1 MIQFYNTLTKKKEE
15 FTPFNKDFVGIY
27 SCGPTVYN
35 YAHIGNLRSY
45 IFADVLKRVLT
56 YFGYNV
62 KHVMN
67 VTDVGHL
74 TGDDDEGEDKLQK
87 ASASSG
93 IDPYEIA
100 RHYEKIFFEDLE
112 KLNIILPTVKCR
124 ATEHIEDMQ
133 KMVAKLLA
141 DGFAYETDQA
151 IYFDITKFPT
161 YTQLSGQKLDDKVV
175 GARDEVNE
183 DPQKKHP
190 QDFSIWFKAKGRF
203 ANHIMKW
210 PSPWG
215 EGFPGWH
222 IECSAMSIKYLGETF
237 DIHTGG
243 EDHIW
248 VHHPNEIAQSE
259 CYTGKK
265 FVRYWLH
272 GAFLV
277 VGKDDSDEEVKMSK
291 SEGNFLRLQTIID
304 NGFLPVHYRMMCV
317 SSHYRSKL
325 TFTNKSLTAAKNAYE
340 NIRDFISRA
349 VQIGGEKPSWV
360 AEYVQ
365 KFEDAISDDLNMPVA
380 MAVMNE
386 MIKKAQET
394 KEYNIL
400 EELYKFDE
408 VFGLGFKEIAESSA
422 SLEDEVQKLIDERK
436 VARKNKDFKRADE
449 IRQELLEKGIVL
461 EDTREGT
468 LWHKV

>member
-1 MIQFYNTLTKKKEE
+1 MIQFYNTLTKKKDE
-15 FTPFNKDFVGIY
+15 FIPVHDDFVGIY

-45 IFADVLKRVLT
+45 IFCDVLKRVLT

-74 TGDDDEGEDKLQK
+74 TGDDDEGEDKMQK
-87 ASASSG
+87 ASKRTG
-93 IDPYEIA
+93 KDVYEIA
-100 RHYEKIFFEDLE
+100 SYYEKVFFEDLN
-112 KLNIILPTVKCR
+112 KLNIILPTIKCK
-124 ATEHIEDMQ
+124 ATDHITDMQ
-133 KMVAKLLA
+133 KMVEKLLS

-151 IYFDITKFPT
+151 IYFDITKFPK
-161 YTQLSGQKLDDKVV
+161 YTELSGQSLDDKMV
-175 GARDEVNE
+175 GVRDEVNE

-190 QDFSIWFKAKGRF
+190 ADFSIWFKAKGRF

-265 FVRYWLH
+265 FVKYWLH

-277 VGKDDSDEEVKMSK
+277 EGDGGKMSK
-291 SEGNFLRLQTIID
+291 SSGEFLRLQTLID
-304 NGFLPVHYRMMCV
+304 QGFLPVHYRMMCV

-325 TFTNKSLTAAKNAYE
+325 TFTLESLTGAKNAYE

-349 VQIGGEKPSWV
+349 VQMGGEKPAWAS
-360 AEYVQ
+360 EYVE
-365 KFEDAISDDLNMPVA
+365 KFEAAIADDLNMPVA
-380 MAVMNE
+380 MAVVNT
-386 MIKKAQET
+386 MIKKAVET

-400 EELYKFDE
+400 DELYKFDT
-408 VFGLGFKEIAESSA
+408 VLGLGLKDIANDSNELPEEFA
-422 SLEDEVQKLIDERK
+422 KLIEERAAAK
-436 VARKNKDFKRADE
+436 KNKDFKRADE
-449 IRQELLEKGIVL
+449 IRQYLLDNGIVL
-461 EDTREGT
+461 EDTRQGT
-468 LWHKV
+468 LWHKA

>member
-1 MIQFYNTLTKKKEE
+1 MIQFYNTLTKRKDE
-15 FTPFNKDFVGIY
+15 FKPVNEDFVGIY

-74 TGDDDEGEDKLQK
+74 TGDDDEGEDKMQK
-87 ASASSG
+87 ASKSTG
-93 IDPYEIA
+93 KDVYEIA
-100 RHYEKIFFEDLE
+100 RFYETAFFEDLN
-112 KLNIILPTVKCR
+112 KLNIILPSVKCR
-124 ATEHIEDMQ
+124 ATEHICDMQ
-133 KMVAKLLA
+133 KMVEKLLA

-151 IYFDITKFPT
+151 IYFDITKFPK
-161 YTQLSGQKLDDKVV
+161 YTELSGQSLDDKLV
-175 GARDEVNE
+175 GVRDEVNE

-190 QDFSIWFKAKGRF
+190 ADFSIWFKATGRF

-210 PSPWG
+210 QSPWG

-222 IECSAMSIKYLGETF
+222 IECSAMSIKYLGDTF

-265 FVRYWLH
+265 FVNYWLH

-277 VGKDDSDEEVKMSK
+277 DKDEGKMSK
-291 SEGNFLRLQTIID
+291 SSGEFLRLKVLED
-304 NGFLPVHYRMMCV
+304 RGFLPVHYRMMCV

-325 TFTNKSLTAAKNAYE
+325 TFTYDSLTAAKNAYE
-340 NIRDFISRA
+340 NIKAFIYRA
-349 VQIGGEKPSWV
+349 IQLGGEKPQW
-360 AEYVQ
+360 AEEYVT
-365 KFEDAISDDLNMPVA
+365 KFENAISDDLNMPVA
-380 MAVMNE
+380 MAVLND
-386 MIKKAQET
+386 MIAKAAET
-394 KEYNIL
+394 KQYNIL
-400 EELYKFDE
+400 DEIYKFDK
-408 VFGLGFKEIAESSA
+408 VFGLELNKVQEEYN
-422 SLEDEVQKLIDERK
+422 SLNEEVQTAIEERK
-436 VARKNKDFKRADE
+436 AARKNKDFQKADA
-449 IRQELLEKGIVL
+449 IREELKEKGIIL
-461 EDTREGT
+461 EDSRQGT
-468 LWHKV
+468 VWMKI